1 MKTDLATETVQGGG
15 PAACLKVEEVARL
28 IGCARHAVPVLVRSG
43 LLQPLGNPRAN
54 ATKYFQTEAVM
65 QRCRDGV
72 WLSQAIETIRL
83 HWRAKNQRRR
93 KNSSASP
100 LSNSELNP
108 ECT

>member
-1 MKTDLATETVQGGG
+1 MKADLATETVPGGG

-83 HWRAKNQRRR
+83 HWGAGASSGGVIANQSVASSSVT
-93 KNSSASP
+93 NSR
-100 LSNSELNP
+100 
-108 ECT
+108 